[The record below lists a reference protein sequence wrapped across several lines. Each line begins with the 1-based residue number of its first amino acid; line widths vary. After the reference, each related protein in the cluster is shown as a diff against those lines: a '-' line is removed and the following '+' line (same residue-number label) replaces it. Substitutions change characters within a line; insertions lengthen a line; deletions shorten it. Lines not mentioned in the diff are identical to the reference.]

1 MGAAPVA
8 PGHHASH
15 ARGAPRA
22 GLAADGQ
29 QLVQRDALWD
39 HVHGTYRG
47 AVPDSAITIG
57 VDDPQALADVPRAP
71 ALLAPFA
78 HTPDRARPAHLADQ
92 AHIG

>member
-1 MGAAPVA
+1 M
-8 PGHHASH
+8 ASWLQ
-15 ARGAPRA
+15 AA
-22 GLAADGQ
+22 GLA
-29 QLVQRDALWD
+29 
-39 HVHGTYRG
+39 
-47 AVPDSAITIG
+47 AITIG